1 MITMQ
6 TLSSR
11 DEWLERRKGKIG
23 GSDAASIVGV
33 SPWKSNV
40 QLYRE
45 KIWEADPGDI
55 SDSPA
60 VVYGVKAEPLLRDLF
75 ILDHPQMAVNYEE
88 WNSWENTRYPWAL
101 ASLDGWLIDDRN
113 RNGILEIKTATI
125 RTSAQRKEWDGRI
138 PDHYYVQVLHYMMV
152 MEADFA
158 VLRACIRRE
167 GAEGFAGADIRDYW
181 IERAECLEDIQIL
194 ETEEELFFRKIQN
207 REEPALRLPDV

>member
-11 DEWLERRKGKIG
+11 EEWLERRSGKIG

-45 KIWEADPGDI
+45 KIGEADPGDI

-75 ILDHPQMAVNYEE
+75 ILDHPRMAVNYEE
-88 WNSWENTRYPWAL
+88 FNSWENTRYPWAL

-125 RTSAQRKEWDGRI
+125 RTSAQWKEWDGRI

-158 VLRACIRRE
+158 VLRACIRKE
-167 GAEGFAGADIRDYW
+167 GAEGFIEAAIRDYW

-194 ETEEELFFRKIQN
+194 ETEEELFYRQIQN
-207 REEPALRLPDV
+207 REEPALRLPNV

>member
-11 DEWLERRKGKIG
+11 EEWLEKRSGKIG

-40 QLYRE
+40 RLYRE
-45 KIWEADPGDI
+45 KIGEADPGDI

-75 ILDHPQMAVNYEE
+75 MLDHPGITVNYEE
-88 WNSWENTRYPWAL
+88 FNSWENTRYPWAL

-125 RTSAQRKEWDGRI
+125 RTSAQWKEWDGRI

-167 GAEGFAGADIRDYW
+167 GAEGFIEAAIRDYW

-194 ETEEELFFRKIQN
+194 ETEEELFYRQIQN

>member
-11 DEWLERRKGKIG
+11 EEWLERRSGKIG

-40 QLYRE
+40 RLYRE
-45 KIWEADPGDI
+45 KIGEADPGDI

-75 ILDHPQMAVNYEE
+75 ILDHPRMTVNYEE
-88 WNSWENTRYPWAL
+88 WNSWENTRFPWAL

-125 RTSAQRKEWDGRI
+125 RASAQWKEWDGRI
-138 PDHYYVQVLHYMMV
+138 PDHYYVQVIHYMMV

-158 VLRACIRRE
+158 VLRACIRKE
-167 GAEGFAGADIRDYW
+167 GAEGFTGADIRDYW

-194 ETEEELFFRKIQN
+194 ETEEELFYRQIQN
-207 REEPALRLPDV
+207 REEPALRLPNV